1 MGVAD
6 ILLAAIVRLT
16 SIVEEQYRVEF
27 VSETGIRFS
36 YFGAIRSCATY
47 TKLLGVEDIPPK

>member
-36 YFGAIRSCATY
+36 YFGAIRSCAT
-47 TKLLGVEDIPPK
+47 